1 MPPATAWKR
10 LGDRLA
16 LVPIGEILAPRP
28 LLFELM
34 LPAIAVENLSKRYR
48 RPSAQPRAAYRTI
61 REEVMHLAAR
71 PFNRFRASAESS
83 EPENFWALDD
93 VSFEAP
99 AGEVFGII
107 GRNGAGKSTL
117 LRILSRI
124 TRPTKGRVAIRG
136 RVGSL
141 LEVGAGFHP
150 ELTGRENVFL
160 NGAILGMSR
169 REIRRKFDEIVSFAE
184 VEPFLEL
191 PVKQYSSGMYMRLG
205 FAVAAHLDPDILLV
219 DEVLAV
225 GDAAFQKKSL
235 GKMSGLAHSGRTILF
250 VSHNLPAVKSL
261 CRSAVLL
268 DQGRVVKHAPAAE
281 TVDYFLSEQAAGE
294 SEYRW
299 PVESAPGDA
308 RARLVGVRL
317 LNELGESTT
326 CFSLNEPVLIDVEYQ
341 VIKPDM
347 AVSMSMSLHTS
358 DEVHVLASPST
369 SDSWYGKPH
378 PPGRYRSRCR
388 IPANLLNAGRY
399 FVTLFLVENAVNVVA
414 SLNRFAALELID
426 DGQDRGGFLGAWQGV
441 VRPKLNWN
449 TEPLGI
455 EQN

>member
-1 MPPATAWKR
+1 M
-10 LGDRLA
+10 
-16 LVPIGEILAPRP
+16 
-28 LLFELM
+28 F
-34 LPAIAVENLSKRYR
+34 PAITVENLSKCYR
-48 RPSAQPRAAYRTI
+48 NPRAQTRAAYRTL
-61 REEVMHLAAR
+61 REDLTQLVAQ
-71 PFNRFRASAESS
+71 PFNRLRGRAERAGS
-83 EPENFWALDD
+83 ENFWALED
-93 VSFEAP
+93 VTFQAP
-99 AGEVFGII
+99 AGEVLGII

-124 TRPTKGRVAIRG
+124 TRPTKGRVTIRG

-169 REIRRKFDEIVSFAE
+169 NEIRRKFDEIVSFAE
-184 VEPFLEL
+184 VERFLDL

-225 GDAAFQKKSL
+225 GDVAFQKKSL
-235 GKMSGLAHSGRTILF
+235 GKMSGLANSGRTILF

-268 DQGRVVKHAPAAE
+268 DQGRIVKHAAAGE
-281 TVDYFLSEQAAGE
+281 TVDYFLGEQAAGE
-294 SEYRW
+294 SEYHW
-299 PVESAPGDA
+299 PLDLAPGDS
-308 RARLVGVRL
+308 RARIVAVRL
-317 LNELGESTT
+317 LNESSESTT
-326 CFSLNEPVLIDVEYQ
+326 CFRLNEPAFIEVEYE
-341 VIKPDM
+341 VLKPGV
-347 AVSMSMSLHTS
+347 ALSLSVSLHTS

-369 SDSWYGKPH
+369 SDVRWYSQPH
-378 PPGRYRSRCR
+378 PPGRYRSRCV

-399 FVTLFLVENAVNVVA
+399 FASLFLVENAVTVVA
-414 SLNRFAALELID
+414 SLNRFVALELID

-449 TEPLGI
+449 TEALDA
-455 EQN
+455 NHV